1 MLTKTATIIL
11 GIVQKHP
18 VNAYELIKMLS
29 RFQLKDWYDIA
40 DSTVYATLKS
50 LEKKQYITGRVQKDG
65 NMPDKTVYSL
75 TDAGTKE
82 WNTAIK
88 FFLTHFDYDL
98 IPFMIAS
105 FFAESIGVDEAI
117 KCLEERLDYLKK
129 NSKGLTRQI
138 EELELEKD
146 IPYYVIG
153 NVQHN
158 ALIVET
164 EITVTQQMIAKYKS
178 RLFDQ

>member
-11 GIVQKHP
+11 GIIQKHP

-50 LEKKQYITGRVQKDG
+50 LEKKQYITGKVQKAG

-75 TDAGTKE
+75 TDVGTKE

-117 KCLEERLDYLKK
+117 KCLEERLAYLKK
-129 NSKGLTRQI
+129 NSDGLTRQI
-138 EELELEKD
+138 EELEMETD

-164 EITVTQQMIAKYKS
+164 EIAVTQQMITKYKS
-178 RLFDQ
+178 KTSLQ

>member
-1 MLTKTATIIL
+1 
-11 GIVQKHP
+11 
-18 VNAYELIKMLS
+18 
-29 RFQLKDWYDIA
+29 
-40 DSTVYATLKS
+40 
-50 LEKKQYITGRVQKDG
+50 
-65 NMPDKTVYSL
+65 MPDKTVYSL

-105 FFAESIGVDEAI
+105 FFAESIGVDEAV